1 VIISFKGREY
11 RLDRYP
17 KSDNNSLQAGS
28 AADEHLL
35 RYLDDLEAIKSPP
48 VIYHDR
54 FGALTVSLN
63 AESPLSIIL
72 QKSQENSIL
81 KNLEKNGL
89 SPENIRFAKPLGPLP
104 QKSALGLIRIPKS
117 LDLFRYYLQHL
128 SLSLSLDSDSLVLC
142 SFMTK
147 HFSPRM
153 LTIADEFFESVHQSL
168 AWKKS
173 RLLILTQPRLVPESS
188 PLISVSLDDHI
199 SLRQYPGVFSS
210 RQIDT
215 ATRFLIDHLELR
227 DGDRRILDLGCGNG
241 VIGLVIQQKVPEA
254 ELHFLDDNWLAVE
267 SAKLNID
274 PGHAQF
280 HWADTTGDSGD
291 GYFDL
296 VVTNPPF
303 HFEHEIDLTVP
314 LRLFKE
320 ARRILKPGGVLQLV
334 ANRHLN
340 YSTHLVKLFDR
351 VAVVASNSNFEV
363 LRCEEPKP
371 FMV

>member
-1 VIISFKGREY
+1 MIISFKGREY
-11 RLDRYP
+11 RIDRYP
-17 KSDNNSLQAGS
+17 KSNNSSLQAGS
-28 AADEHLL
+28 AADEYLL

-54 FGALTVSLN
+54 FGALTVSLF
-63 AESPLSIIL
+63 AESPITIIL

-89 SPENIRFAKPLGPLP
+89 PPANIRFAKPLGPLP

-128 SLSLSLDSDSLVLC
+128 SLSLNSDTLVLC
-142 SFMTK
+142 SFMTR
-147 HFSPRM
+147 HFSPQM

-210 RQIDT
+210 RRIDI
-215 ATRFLIDHLELR
+215 ATRFLIDNLELR

-241 VIGLVIQQKVPEA
+241 VIGLVVQQKVPEA
-254 ELHFLDDNWLAVE
+254 ELHYLDDNWLAVE
-267 SAKLNID
+267 SAKLNTD

-280 HWADTTGDSGD
+280 HWTDTTGDFD
-291 GYFDL
+291 NGYFDL

-320 ARRILKPGGVLQLV
+320 AQRILKPGGILQ
-334 ANRHLN
+334 NRHLN

-363 LRCEEPKP
+363 LRCE
-371 FMV
+371 